1 MIAYHDFVP
10 HDGDFPYDLF
20 TKIAQDCKDDDIMVE
35 VGAFFGHGTCFM
47 AEELQRFGKRPKFYA
62 FDPWDQVLEP
72 VYGGMR
78 TGNMPWGEPI
88 ADWKQRVGGPT
99 PLYDAFLFY
108 LNGCPAKDR
117 LFDHAQFPANCSA
130 PEFPEESLS
139 FVFLNYSR
147 DPVEIKKEIENWKPR
162 IKCGGYLAVQVD
174 GLQSAALD
182 LFTGLSAIDKSH
194 VKTIVATCINRDVWI
209 TKELL

>member
-1 MIAYHDFVP
+1 MGSYSSFVP
-10 HDGDFPYDLF
+10 HDGDFPYQLF
-20 TKIAQDCKDDDIMVE
+20 EQVARDCKDDDIMVE
-35 VGAFFGHGTCFM
+35 VGAFLGHGTCFM
-47 AEELQRFGKRPKFYA
+47 CEALMAYDKRPKFYA
-62 FDPWDQVLEP
+62 FDPFDQVLE
-72 VYGGMR
+72 GCHGKMR
-78 TGNMPWGEPI
+78 DGDMPWGEPI
-88 ADWKQRVGGPT
+88 EAWKNRVGGPT

-108 LNGCPAKDR
+108 LNGSPCKDR

-147 DPVEIKKEIENWKPR
+147 DPAEIKKEIDNWKPR

-182 LFTGLSAIDKSH
+182 LFTGLPAIDKSH